1 MSNKIG
7 FWAVFAL
14 VTGSQIGSSVFMLPA
29 NLAGYGVFSLVGL
42 AISGIG
48 AITLCLV
55 FASLCAKFP
64 ETGGPHTYI
73 KHTFGL
79 TAAFFTGWT
88 YWVISWVS
96 TTAVIVTAIGSLSVF
111 IGPRSP
117 FVYLALEI
125 ILLLLITLLNLRG
138 VKAAGK
144 AELFLTLLKFI
155 PLLIMPLIALCF
167 FDSNNFIID
176 QSVSSMSNT
185 SILAKVTLL
194 TLWGF
199 IGLESATTP
208 AGSVE
213 NPSKTIPKAIIS
225 GTLCVALLYFVNSI
239 GIMGLIS
246 GQDLM
251 HSKAPYVDAAQIIF
265 GGQWYLAIAC
275 IAAIICVG
283 TLNAWILA
291 SGQIALGLAED
302 GLMPQIFAQKNK
314 HNAPFW
320 GIIASCAGIIPL
332 LFLTANESLV
342 QQMNAIIDFS
352 VMTFLF
358 VYLMCCL
365 AFLKLLIQKKLQC
378 SIIEWI
384 FGLVASGFCVWIMY
398 ETPIKTLAIA
408 SLFVLSGLPLYLF
421 WYIRTK
427 QQPLLDRTSTEF

>member
-7 FWAVFAL
+7 FWAVFAF
-14 VTGSQIGSSVFMLPA
+14 VTGSQIGSGVFMLPA
-29 NLAGYGVFSLVGL
+29 NLAGYGIFSLVGW

-48 AITLCLV
+48 AIALCLV

-64 ETGGPHTYI
+64 ETGGPHTYV

-111 IGPRSP
+111 IGSRSP

-167 FDSNNFIID
+167 FDSNNFVID
-176 QSVSSMSNT
+176 QSISSIPTT

-239 GIMGLIS
+239 GIMGLIP
-246 GQDLM
+246 GQELM

-291 SGQIALGLAED
+291 SGQVALGLAED
-302 GLMPQIFAQKNK
+302 GLMPQIFAKKNK

-320 GIIASCAGIIPL
+320 GIAASCTGIIPL
-332 LFLTANESLV
+332 LFLTANESLA
-342 QQMNAIIDFS
+342 QQINEIIDFS
-352 VMTFLF
+352 VMAFLF

-365 AFLKLLIQKKLQC
+365 AFLKLLVQRKLKC
-378 SIIEWI
+378 SIIQWI
-384 FGLVASGFCVWIMY
+384 FGLVASGFCLWIMY

-408 SLFVLSGLPLYLF
+408 SLFVVSGLPLYLF

-427 QQPLLDRTSTEF
+427 QHPALDRTSTEF

>member
-7 FWAVFAL
+7 FWAVFAF
-14 VTGSQIGSSVFMLPA
+14 VIGSQVGSGVFMLPA
-29 NLAGYGVFSLVGL
+29 NLAGYGIFSLIGW
-42 AISGIG
+42 AISGVG
-48 AITLCLV
+48 AIALCLV
-55 FASLCAKFP
+55 FAALCTKFP
-64 ETGGPHTYI
+64 ETGGPHTYV

-117 FVYLALEI
+117 LVYLTLEI

-138 VKAAGK
+138 VKAAGR
-144 AELFLTLLKFI
+144 AELFLTLLKLI
-155 PLLIMPLIALCF
+155 PLLIMPLVALCF
-167 FDSNNFIID
+167 FDRNNFVID
-176 QSVSSMSNT
+176 QSVPSISAT

-208 AGSVE
+208 AGSVH

-225 GTLCVALLYFVNSI
+225 GTLCVALLYFINSV

-251 HSKAPYVDAAQIIF
+251 NSKAPYVDAAQIIF
-265 GGQWYLAIAC
+265 GGKWYLAIAC

-291 SGQIALGLAED
+291 SGQVALGLAED
-302 GLMPQIFAQKNK
+302 GLMPPIFAKKNK
-314 HNAPFW
+314 HNAPMW
-320 GIIASCAGIIPL
+320 GIIISCSGIIPL
-332 LFLTANESLV
+332 LFLTANESLA
-342 QQMNAIIDFS
+342 QQINAIIDFS
-352 VMTFLF
+352 VMAFLF
-358 VYLMCCL
+358 VYLICCL
-365 AFLKLLIQKKLQC
+365 AFLNLLIQKKIQC
-378 SIIEWI
+378 SLIRWI

-421 WYIRTK
+421 WYINHQT
-427 QQPLLDRTSTEF
+427 PLLNRSSTGL